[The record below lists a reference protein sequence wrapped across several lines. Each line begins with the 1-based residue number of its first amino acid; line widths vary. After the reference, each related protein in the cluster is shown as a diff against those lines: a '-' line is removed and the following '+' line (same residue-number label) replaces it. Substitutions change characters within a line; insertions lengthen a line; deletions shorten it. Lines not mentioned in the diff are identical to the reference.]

1 MEKSVFKI
9 CITDGSKGSGFF
21 CKIPLPDKN
30 FIPVFITNNHVV
42 NEKYLKKEKK
52 IKIKMV
58 DNDDWDKIK
67 IKTINI
73 KDSLYYTNED
83 YDITIIEIKM
93 KKNDKFI

>member
-1 MEKSVFKI
+1 MDSQNEKILKDYPTPIFIKGTKKILQQMEKSVFKI

-42 NEKYLKKEKK
+42 NEKYLKKEKE

-58 DNDDWDKIK
+58 DNDDWDKLK
-67 IKTINI
+67 LKQLT
-73 KDSLYYTNED
+73 
-83 YDITIIEIKM
+83 
-93 KKNDKFI
+93 